1 MTSFVSAPVH
11 VELID
16 AICRPYETAVGAAR
30 TCYSSKGVVY
40 PDQVSKTKKA
50 RETRDRIA
58 SSTLLA
64 GHLTTR
70 QHATF
75 VFAVSNLSRAAVWSF
90 LHSHPFYNSEQVS
103 QRYVAV
109 KEGHYAVPNLPPPA
123 LEIYNGAVQRQQ
135 VAYRELIDALA
146 PAIEREFY
154 AVFPARQKRPKR
166 WARTLQRKAYEIA
179 RYVLPVAA
187 HTYLYHT
194 ISALTLIRYAR
205 LCEHFDAPTE
215 QRELVRKMVE
225 AVTEIDPLF
234 ERELDDPIPLESTPE
249 YAFLSER
256 AAAPAEAAAFT
267 RAFDARL
274 NGRAS
279 VLLSCAPNGEAVVAE
294 AARTA
299 LGAMPEQ
306 LPDEEALRLLLDPSS
321 NRYFEETMNVHTLS
335 KLSRAMNHT
344 HYTFAKKLSHTADS
358 QNQRHRMTP
367 GTRPVLSAHDTGMP
381 DAVSPKLFAKSPQA
395 QAIYDRANAD
405 AYAAVQRLLE
415 MGVSDEFARYLLP
428 NGHAV
433 RLIESGSLM
442 DFAHKWRTR
451 LCYTAQEEIFHASVD
466 EVLQVKAAHPTIG
479 QHLHAP
485 CWYRQRAD
493 SAPFCPEGDRF
504 CGIPVWK
511 LSVEQFDRSL

>member
-1 MTSFVSAPVH
+1 MTHFASAPIEVK
-11 VELID
+11 LID
-16 AICRPYETAVGAAR
+16 AICQPYETAVGAAR

-40 PDQVSKTKKA
+40 PDEVSKTKKA
-50 RETRDRIA
+50 RAVRDRIA

-103 QRYVAV
+103 QRYVEV
-109 KEGHYAVPNLPPPA
+109 KTGHFAVPKMKPAA
-123 LEIYNGAVQRQQ
+123 LEIYNAAIQRQQ
-135 VAYRELIDALA
+135 EAYLALIDALA
-146 PAIEREFY
+146 PAIEREFH
-154 AVFPARQKRPKR
+154 AVFPARKKRPER
-166 WARTLQRKAYEIA
+166 WERTLRRKAYETA

-215 QRELVRKMVE
+215 QRELVRKMTE
-225 AVTEIDPLF
+225 AVMEIDPLF

-249 YAFLSER
+249 HAFLSER
-256 AAAPAEAAAFT
+256 SAAPDDPAQFT
-267 RAFDARL
+267 RGFDKRL

-279 VLLSCAPNGEAVVAE
+279 ALLSWASNGEAVVAE
-294 AARTA
+294 AARGI
-299 LGAMPEQ
+299 LGAAPEQ
-306 LPDEEALRLLLDPSS
+306 LPDEEALRLLLDPSR
-321 NRYFEETMNVHTLS
+321 NRYYEETMNVHTLS

-367 GTRPVLSAHDTGMP
+367 GSRPVLSAHYTGEP
-381 DAVSPKLFAKSPQA
+381 DAVPPRLFSKCPPA
-395 QAIYDRANAD
+395 QEIYDRANAD
-405 AYAAVQRLLE
+405 AYESVNRLLE
-415 MGVSDEFARYLLP
+415 MGVPDEFAFYLLP

-442 DFAHKWRTR
+442 DFTHKWRTR

-466 EVLQVKAAHPTIG
+466 EVLQVQEAHPTIG
-479 QHLHAP
+479 RHLHAP
-485 CWYRQRAD
+485 CWYRQRSD
-493 SAPFCPEGDRF
+493 CAPFCPEGDRF

-511 LSVEQFDRSL
+511 LSVQQFDRSL